1 MIQAM
6 PLNVHAFSKLGER
19 GETPWNP
26 PGADSE
32 AVGQRFEFFKTHHA
46 RLLESSVYEQGP
58 DQAREYPLAKGPLED
73 RWSRPASPASQCCT
87 ISPFNPEARRSAVG
101 RITTE

>member
-6 PLNVHAFSKLGER
+6 PLNVHAFSGLGER

-32 AVGQRFEFFKTHHA
+32 AVGQRFESSRAHHLRFLRLRSTMGPGQPPSPPGEWPVGGSA
-46 RLLESSVYEQGP
+46 MCRREALHRLVDSLPEEDLTTAGRLL
-58 DQAREYPLAKGPLED
+58 
-73 RWSRPASPASQCCT
+73 
-87 ISPFNPEARRSAVG
+87 
-101 RITTE
+101 